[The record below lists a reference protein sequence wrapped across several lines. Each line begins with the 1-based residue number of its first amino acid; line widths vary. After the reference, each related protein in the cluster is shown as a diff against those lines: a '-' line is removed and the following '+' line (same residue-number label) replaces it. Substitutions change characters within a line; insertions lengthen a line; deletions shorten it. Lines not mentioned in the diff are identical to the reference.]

1 MSDPATGLAYA
12 QLGSDILGSAF
23 GRKRNR
29 HSVGELAR
37 RAARTES
44 IIYGRRFKSI
54 VAGAKAAGIH
64 PLAALGS
71 SAGQG
76 GPGVM
81 VGQSD
86 SGGWKSEAMQGV
98 SKFFGRM
105 QAINAKTELTEA
117 QAELSRA
124 RALENSAAGQSVTEA
139 HPLEK
144 SADGIPQRPTVVPE
158 AEAHK
163 GEGLVS
169 AEASIQR
176 SRSTS
181 DSSRSAGSNPA
192 WMQVEIWPGVFADVP
207 WSEEGPA
214 ESIDNLNALVLT
226 VARNAGI
233 GYKKAYDHVQG
244 VLARKRAE
252 ARARSRK
259 LARYNPRSRRIE
271 ETERKRRAYL
281 KNNFNVRKYLR
292 RGIAGRR

>member
-1 MSDPATGLAYA
+1 MTDPATGMAYA
-12 QLGSDILGSAF
+12 QLGSSILGSAF

-71 SAGQG
+71 SAGSG

-81 VGQSD
+81 VGQND
-86 SGGWKSEAMQGV
+86 SGGWKADAMQHV

-105 QAINAKTELTEA
+105 QEINAQKELTEA

-124 RALENSAAGQSVTEA
+124 RAIENSAAGQSATES
-139 HPLEK
+139 HPLEI
-144 SADGIPQRPTVVPE
+144 AATGIPQQPVVTR
-158 AEAHK
+158 AEDAHNSA
-163 GEGLVS
+163 GLVTN
-169 AEASIQR
+169 EASIQR
-176 SRSTS
+176 SRSTR

-192 WMQVEIWPGVFADVP
+192 WMQVEVWPGIFADVP

-214 ESIDNLNALVLT
+214 ESIDNLPAIALT

-233 GYKKAYDHVQG
+233 GYKKAYEHVK
-244 VLARKRAE
+244 KRLDSK
-252 ARARSRK
+252 RDQVRQ
-259 LARYNPRSRRIE
+259 RRLGQRLNSVSSYRRM
-271 ETERKRRAYL
+271 ETLRRQYHKR
-281 KNNFNVRKYLR
+281 NFNVRKYLR